1 MRNNI
6 NSVVL
11 KRPKRNKFDL
21 SRTNKLT
28 CEAGEIVPIFLE
40 ECLPDDSFKIAT
52 ANRIRLA
59 PQVLPVMHQVDVS
72 MYWFFVPSRI
82 LWPNWEE
89 FITGGKDGTSAPVIP
104 YLNFGSGSTFRAQ
117 TSGVGL
123 LSDYLGIPTNLPES
137 DSTVDIYPYSFNI
150 MPFSVYVKI
159 YNDYFRDEN
168 FTEELPYE
176 LKDGYN
182 SFVASSESLDSI
194 FNSIYYLKATTPT
207 PRPWQAKYGGCFL
220 ASWKKEYFTAALPN
234 TQRGPIVNIP
244 LGDTAPIEFG
254 KVLGTAEIV
263 DSNGDVIEI
272 PSSNIRPVR
281 AFGSGSSGGILQY
294 GSQSASAGDYQDLY
308 GLRHTHEATVDLSEA
323 TNVNIIELRRAFR
336 IQEFLERMN
345 AGGSRLTEMIYSMFG
360 VKSPD
365 ARLQRAEFIGASH
378 NPILFDAV
386 YQTSAAQENSPLADY
401 AGKAI
406 SVGGQKP
413 ISYYCKEHG
422 YIMGL
427 MVIRPRAE
435 YQNITRRH
443 WLHGLNDKFDYFWPI
458 LAHIG
463 DQEIQ
468 KREIYSGPGAST
480 EAFGYTPRYQ
490 EYRFAP
496 SETHGEMQTVLKGFH
511 MNRIFGSQPVL
522 NQEFMNC
529 VPRTDMFTVADGEV
543 SNHYWCEILIGC
555 QAKRPVPKFGTPML

>member
-1 MRNNI
+1 MARNNI
-6 NSVVL
+6 NSVLL

-21 SRTNKLT
+21 SRVNKLT
-28 CEAGEIVPIFLE
+28 CEAGEIVPFFLE
-40 ECLPDDSFKIAT
+40 ECLPDDSFKLAT

-59 PQVLPVMHQVDVS
+59 PQVLPLMHQIDVS
-72 MYWFFVPSRI
+72 MYWFFVPCRI

-89 FITGGKDGTSAPVIP
+89 FITGGKDGTSEPIIP
-104 YLNFGSGSTFRAQ
+104 YFNFDQGSSSSLK

-123 LSDYLGIPTNLPES
+123 LSDYLGVPTNVVTPTLES
-137 DSTVDIYPYSFNI
+137 ITYSSFNVL
-150 MPFSVYVKI
+150 PFAAYVKI

-168 FTEELPYE
+168 FTKEIPFELN
-176 LKDGYN
+176 DGRQ
-182 SFVASSESLDSI
+182 SFSTGVSDDKVTNCLQSIYGGTASSPVARS
-194 FNSIYYLKATTPT
+194 
-207 PRPWQAKYGGCFL
+207 WQRVYGGCFL
-220 ASWKKEYFTAALPN
+220 ASWKKEYFTSALPN

-244 LGDTAPIEFG
+244 LGDTAPIVFG
-254 KVLGTAEIV
+254 EEGESISVFSRTIGSVNQNPNT
-263 DSNGDVIEI
+263 GDQVYDGALF
-272 PSSNIRPVR
+272 SSSRVTGNKRP
-281 AFGSGSSGGILQY
+281 LQ
-294 GSQSASAGDYQDLY
+294 A
-308 GLRHTHEATVDLSEA
+308 DLSEA
-323 TNVNIIELRRAFR
+323 TNTNIIELRRAFR

-378 NPILFDAV
+378 NPVLVDAV
-386 YQTSAAQENSPLADY
+386 YQTSATQESSPLADF

-427 MVIRPRAE
+427 MVIRPRPE

-443 WLHGLNDKFDYFWPI
+443 WLHGLTGKFDYFWPI
-458 LAHIG
+458 LANIG

-468 KREIYSGPGAST
+468 NRELYAGTGTST
-480 EAFGYTPRYQ
+480 SAFGYTPRYQ

-496 SETHGEMQTVLKGFH
+496 SETHGEMQTTLKYFH
-511 MNRIFGSQPVL
+511 MNRIFNSTPVL
-522 NQEFMNC
+522 NQQFMNC
-529 VPRTDMFTVADGEV
+529 NPRTDMFAVTDGEV
-543 SNHYWCEILIGC
+543 SHHYWCEILIGC
-555 QAKRPVPKFGTPML
+555 QAKRPIPKFGTPML